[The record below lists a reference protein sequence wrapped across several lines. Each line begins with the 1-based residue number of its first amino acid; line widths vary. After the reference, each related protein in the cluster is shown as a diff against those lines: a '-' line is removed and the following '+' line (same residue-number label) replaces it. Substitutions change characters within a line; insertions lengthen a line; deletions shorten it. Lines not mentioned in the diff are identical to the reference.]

1 MNIYAVLILQLVVA
15 SATHI
20 VAKAVTAHVDAVTLT
35 FLRTIISG
43 LGMIILLRARKV
55 SWSIER
61 KDLKR
66 LVLLG
71 FLGIPLNQFLYLY
84 GIGFSTAAN
93 GALLYATTP
102 VLVMVL
108 SGFLLKETITVRKA
122 AGIFLAFVGVAIV
135 IFERGLDFSSGT
147 TFGNVVI
154 FIGVIAWA
162 FFSVLGRPLI
172 LKYGALKVTCLA
184 ILIGTG
190 IFFPVGMVSVLVNPI
205 AAFSVSDWLGI
216 LYLGI
221 GTSIVGYVLWYY
233 AIGRIEVS
241 KVAVFANGQPV
252 LATVLAVIFLDYA
265 ITGNFVV
272 GGVMTLTGVIVTQ
285 LG

>member
-1 MNIYAVLILQLVVA
+1 MNIYAILILQLVVA

-20 VAKAVTAHVDAVTLT
+20 VAKAVTGHVDAVTLT
-35 FLRTIISG
+35 FLRTVISG
-43 LGMIILLRARKV
+43 LGMIILLRARNIP
-55 SWSIER
+55 WSIER
-61 KDLKR
+61 NDLKR

-108 SGFLLKETITVRKA
+108 SGFLLKETITLRKA
-122 AGIFLAFVGVAIV
+122 AGIFLAFGGVAIV

-147 TFGNVVI
+147 TYGNVII

-162 FFSVLGRPLI
+162 FFTVLGRPLI

-184 ILIGTG
+184 ILIGTAM
-190 IFFPVGMVSVLVNPI
+190 FFPIGMVSVLVNPI
-205 AAFSVSDWLGI
+205 AALSVSDWLGI

-252 LATVLAVIFLDYA
+252 LATILAVIFLNYA